1 MTDRQK
7 QIAYLVGGLLVAG
20 IILLF
25 IYSYFFSGTKTAA
38 PTGVLPR
45 TTGTP
50 SLPISVPIR
59 NNGATTTNPTEPYE
73 PTLFQIHDKPIVSF
87 VVFSRDTF
95 SYVRFIEQGS
105 GHVYEYNFDTKQKI
119 RISNTSIPQIETAVW
134 SKDGNTVAFQYLE
147 NGSVKSAIGDL
158 ATTSTESSYKKITFL
173 PDGLGTIALSPNG
186 AQIAYATKTQSG
198 GVVVVAG
205 KDGTK
210 ARTVFSSPLMRWL
223 VSWPSDD
230 NLLVETPLTLEGGAA
245 YSVNIKTATQKALVV
260 TEGPFTGLV
269 GASDGTNYLYAPSW
283 SSGTTRY
290 NSKDNT
296 EFALFAMNTLP
307 EKCSF
312 IATSSVN
319 YALCGSGNS
328 ASNPILT
335 HFEEWLRGEGYAED
349 SIYLVNFFRGAWT
362 PVIRSQ
368 DLGDRT
374 FDVEHIEGDSRTL
387 FAAFKEHEGG
397 ILLGIWLRPG
407 LFL

>member
-7 QIAYLVGGLLVAG
+7 QIAYLVGGLLVTG

-25 IYSYFFSGTKTAA
+25 IYSYFLSGTKTAT
-38 PTGVLPR
+38 PTGALPR

-50 SLPISVPIR
+50 SLPISVPVR
-59 NNGATTTNPTEPYE
+59 NNGATTTGDGTAYE

-87 VVFSRDTF
+87 VVFTRDGF
-95 SYVRFIEQGS
+95 SYARFIEQGS
-105 GHVYEYNFDTKQKI
+105 GHVYEYNFDSKQKI
-119 RISNTSIPQIETAVW
+119 RISNTSIPQIETAAW

-147 NGSVKSAIGDL
+147 NGTVKSAIGDL

-173 PDGLGTIALSPNG
+173 PDGLGDVALSPNG
-186 AQIAYATKTQSG
+186 TQIAYTTKTQNG

-210 ARTVFSSPLMRWL
+210 AHSVFSSPLMRWF

-230 NLLVETPLTLEGGAA
+230 SLIIETPLSLEGGAA
-245 YSVNIKTATQKALVV
+245 YSVNVKSGAQKSLLV
-260 TEGPFTGLV
+260 TEGPFEGLV
-269 GASDGTNYLYAPSW
+269 GASDGINYLYTPAW
-283 SSGTTRY
+283 ANGTTRY

-312 IATSSVN
+312 IATSSSN
-319 YALCGSGNS
+319 YALCGSGSS

-368 DLGDRT
+368 DQGDRT
-374 FDVEHIEGDSRTL
+374 FDVEHIEGDTRTL
-387 FAAFKEHEGG
+387 YAAFKEHEGG

-407 LFL
+407 LFF